1 MANEKDDMSGKG
13 PRTIYLS
20 DRAWEGFQTYSD
32 KIFRSV
38 SYIIDQYGLELRD
51 KEVVPIERAAK
62 ALKMEGFSTFWSLYP
77 KKVAKGEAEKAW
89 MKIAAK
95 DREMV
100 LERLRNFR
108 FPREVKFIPFP
119 ATWLNGKRY
128 LDDPLDDLPLASQP
142 SRKDWDAAPAHLKA
156 IHKKIMDQQPLTE
169 TETEIV
175 ADFMESL

>member
-1 MANEKDDMSGKG
+1 MVERDEMSGKG

-108 FPREVKFIPFP
+108 FPREVRYIPHP
-119 ATWLNGKRY
+119 STWLNGKRY
-128 LDDPLDDLPLASQP
+128 LDDPIGDLPLGKQP
-142 SRKDWDAAPAHLKA
+142 SRKDWSEAPTHVRE
-156 IHKKIMDQQPLTE
+156 IHKKIMSQQVLSDM
-169 TETEIV
+169 ETEII
-175 ADFMESL
+175 ADYMETL